1 MSRAEGN
8 PKPQYEGMSPEE
20 KKSAYWKNS
29 YEKHKDKRQA
39 EGRAQAKK
47 YRVEHK
53 EEVLKKKLNQ
63 WLRDVFK
70 KSTEWYEETLKSQD
84 GHCALCPTE
93 PSGRR
98 LQVDHDHKCCPSRR
112 EGTRKTCG
120 ECVRGLLCEACNTRL
135 GHLEKTLKDTKGE
148 LRPLRESWTARAM
161 DYLAYWHSFR
171 LGPNA

>member
-8 PKPQYEGMSPEE
+8 PKPQYAGMSPEE

-135 GHLEKTLKDTKGE
+135 GHLEIFMSEALVIPKAGTIKTLGQPETWTTRA
-148 LRPLRESWTARAM
+148 LRYIAQYE
-161 DYLAYWHSFR
+161 
-171 LGPNA
+171 